1 VFLGNFLIGLR
12 EGLEA
17 ALVVSIL
24 IAYLVKKGNRRA
36 LAPVWTGIGAAIAVS
51 VGFALLLQ
59 LLVAQENHFKIQELT
74 GGLLSIVAV
83 ALVTWMVFWMRK
95 AARGIKA
102 ELEGRLDS
110 AIDMGAGALFVVAFL
125 SVGREGL
132 ETALFLWT
140 NISHSTGSP
149 VQPVGGAVTGLA
161 VAVVLG
167 YLIYRGGLKLNLK
180 AFFTWTGA
188 GLIIVAAGV
197 LGYGFHDLQEADVLP
212 GITSLAMEPATFFAH
227 FGTVGDWL
235 QTIFQGVLN
244 VTPKITWL
252 QLIMWVAY
260 AGPVM
265 YLFLR
270 PARTSAP
277 APAKAP
283 EPASS

>member
-1 VFLGNFLIGLR
+1 M
-12 EGLEA
+12 
-17 ALVVSIL
+17 
-24 IAYLVKKGNRRA
+24 
-36 LAPVWTGIGAAIAVS
+36 S

-83 ALVTWMVFWMRK
+83 GLVTWMVFWMRK

-110 AIDMGAGALFVVAFL
+110 AIAMGTGALFVVAFL

-149 VQPVGGAVTGLA
+149 LQPVGGAVTGLI

-180 AFFTWTGA
+180 TFFTWTGA

-197 LGYGFHDLQEADVLP
+197 FGYGFHDLQEADVLP
-212 GITSLAMEPATFFAH
+212 GITSVALEPTKFFAH
-227 FGTVGDWL
+227 FGSFGDWL
-235 QTIFQGVLN
+235 QTVFQGILN
-244 VTPKITWL
+244 VTPQITWL
-252 QLIMWVAY
+252 QLVAWVVY
-260 AGPVM
+260 AVTAM
-265 YLFLR
+265 FFFLR
-270 PARTSAP
+270 PSRP
-277 APAKAP
+277 AAVSPAKAP
-283 EPASS
+283 EPASP

>member
-1 VFLGNFLIGLR
+1 MFLGNFLIGLR

-24 IAYLVKKGNRRA
+24 IAYLVKKGNRGA
-36 LAPVWTGIGAAIAVS
+36 LTPVWMGIGAAVAVS

-59 LLVAQENHFKIQELT
+59 LVVAQENHFRIQELT
-74 GGLLSIVAV
+74 GGLLSIIAV
-83 ALVTWMVFWMRK
+83 GLVTWMVFWMRR
-95 AARGIKA
+95 AARGMKA

-110 AIDMGAGALFVVAFL
+110 AIGMGAGALFVVAFL

-212 GITSLAMEPATFFAH
+212 GITSLALEPANFFAH
-227 FGTVGDWL
+227 FGAVGDWL

-252 QLIMWVAY
+252 QLIVWAAYVAT
-260 AGPVM
+260 VM
-265 YLFLR
+265 FFFLR
-270 PARTSAP
+270 PTTP
-277 APAKAP
+277 AAVSPAKTP
-283 EPASS
+283 QTASS

>member
-24 IAYLVKKGNRRA
+24 IAYLVKKGNRGA
-36 LAPVWTGIGAAIAVS
+36 LGPVWLGIGAAVAVS

-59 LLVAQENHFKIQELT
+59 LLVAQENHVKIQELT

-83 ALVTWMVFWMRK
+83 GLVTWMVFWMRR

-110 AIDMGAGALFVVAFL
+110 AIDMGAGALFVVAFM

-167 YLIYRGGLKLNLK
+167 YLLYRGGLKLNLK
-180 AFFTWTGA
+180 TFFTWTGA

-212 GITSLAMEPATFFAH
+212 GVTSLALEPAKFFAH
-227 FGTVGDWL
+227 FGTFGDWL
-235 QTIFQGVLN
+235 QSIFQGVLN

-252 QLIMWVAY
+252 QLFAWAAY
-260 AGPVM
+260 AATVM
-265 YLFLR
+265 FFFLR
-270 PARTSAP
+270 PARTP
-277 APAKAP
+277 ASPPAKAP

>member
-24 IAYLVKKGNRRA
+24 IAYLIKKGNRRA
-36 LAPVWTGIGAAIAVS
+36 LAPVWLGVGTAVAVS
-51 VGFALLLQ
+51 VGFALLLH

-102 ELEGRLDS
+102 ELEGKLDS
-110 AIDMGAGALFVVAFL
+110 AINMGAGALFVVAFL

-188 GLIIVAAGV
+188 GLIIIAAGV
-197 LGYGFHDLQEADVLP
+197 FGYGFHDLQEAGVFP
-212 GITSLAMEPATFFAH
+212 GITSVALEPDTFFAH

-244 VTPKITWL
+244 VTPTITWL
-252 QLIMWVAY
+252 QLCAWVAY
-260 AGPVM
+260 AVPVM
-265 YLFLR
+265 FFFLR
-270 PARTSAP
+270 PPRP
-277 APAKAP
+277 AAVSPAKTS
-283 EPASS
+283 ETASP